1 MDALNEMNKS
11 KQHLDLLREEY
22 VKLQQR
28 YKTLEQNYNL
38 LNSTTK
44 LDQNS
49 FVCRLLRI
57 VAELFNKELYR
68 FEQVP
73 IITMIV
79 FIFSDIKI
87 KLDGETLFGHRFI
100 LSARTSKWDPQYLS
114 DAIELDLSGGNS
126 SRCE

>member
-1 MDALNEMNKS
+1 MNSSDAQSEMNKS

-28 YKTLEQNYNL
+28 HKTLEQNYNL

-44 LDQNS
+44 LDPNS

-68 FEQVP
+68 FEQQSRQTV
-73 IITMIV
+73 
-79 FIFSDIKI
+79 
-87 KLDGETLFGHRFI
+87 HRC
-100 LSARTSKWDPQYLS
+100 
-114 DAIELDLSGGNS
+114 NS
-126 SRCE
+126 FHF